1 MDQLK
6 EKAELAIEA
15 GMQMI
20 PVVGG
25 SLATLYFGNKQEKRF
40 QRIESFYTEVAQEL
54 EKIKGS
60 IKNIDEHNED
70 ELSAI
75 IEVLNDKIE
84 TEHFRVKIEMYKT
97 YFINTMLIPVNGNY
111 SERRLFLDIMS
122 QLTPLQMELIVFLL
136 KQNGEIPAGSITKPG
151 EEQCII
157 LGAISQ
163 LKLLGLVSAALN
175 SITFGSQDGNSINE
189 NIKISNLGLRFNQ
202 FCLGV

>member
-1 MDQLK
+1 MGQLK
-6 EKAELAIEA
+6 EKAELVIEA

-40 QRIESFYTEVAQEL
+40 QRIESFYNEVSQDL
-54 EKIKGS
+54 EKIKS
-60 IKNIDEHNED
+60 RIRNINEHNED

-75 IEVLNDKIE
+75 IEALNDKIE
-84 TEHFRVKIEMYKT
+84 TEHFRVKVEMYKT
-97 YFINTMLIPVNGNY
+97 YFINTMLSPVNGNY

-122 QLTPLQMELIVFLL
+122 QLTPLQMELMVFLL
-136 KQNGEIPAGSITKPG
+136 KQNVEIPAGSITKPG